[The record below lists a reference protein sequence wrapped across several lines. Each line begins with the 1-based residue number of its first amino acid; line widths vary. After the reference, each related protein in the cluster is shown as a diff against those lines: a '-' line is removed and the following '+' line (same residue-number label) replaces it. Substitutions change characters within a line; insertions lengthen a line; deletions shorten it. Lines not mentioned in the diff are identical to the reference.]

1 MEDSRANVDNLDQA
15 GGTDGGGR
23 GRGEGDGGGH
33 YESMNCEVSEVK
45 PAVGAASQLTTEQ
58 QVQLHLSADLCVSTC
73 H

>member
-1 MEDSRANVDNLDQA
+1 MGE
-15 GGTDGGGR
+15 GGG
-23 GRGEGDGGGH
+23 GDGSGGH